1 MKKRISIIRLLIIFC
16 LLGIVFSV
24 IALTVARPFTAR
36 VYHNLC
42 NAYTEFI
49 TAAEVEKLYQYKPE
63 SAEEIDVTDLR
74 LPEVPPLTEEE
85 EELWTKTVALAL
97 KEDLWTERDMYDA
110 AHYLMVPMHYAFRSG
125 DTEKMAEFRD
135 FFSRFC
141 VDISGTDRYNFSNLR
156 LSVDL
161 LQFYYFCCE
170 YLRLCAIAGE
180 EEPDGLYDYCYQ
192 KLKYF
197 YTEVPGN
204 WNTEKN
210 YITRAEQILLHKE
223 YAPSYYGWLADPDLF
238 PLASLCD
245 LRVVAKITGRE
256 DTELLKKASMLSYR
270 IFTDDSIITET
281 EKGGYLFQVGV
292 CKDYPDVQYAG
303 NLEIAPDIQPK
314 PREDIVSDS
323 SHSARFALWLTS
335 FQQAQDYQEQ
345 YDLFQLRREQ
355 LANQLVN
362 YVIVYENGIPLAT
375 TFMDGTC
382 GVYRYSY
389 NSEGVG
395 HQGYSLSGTLLLG
408 WWSFLDD
415 PRITQVYRDIL
426 VQFPMSAGM
435 DNPYF
440 DYATTREQNPFF
452 DMDTAFDNGMM
463 ECMVALASKFGTT

>member
-1 MKKRISIIRLLIIFC
+1 M
-16 LLGIVFSV
+16 
-24 IALTVARPFTAR
+24 
-36 VYHNLC
+36 
-42 NAYTEFI
+42 
-49 TAAEVEKLYQYKPE
+49 
-63 SAEEIDVTDLR
+63 
-74 LPEVPPLTEEE
+74 
-85 EELWTKTVALAL
+85 
-97 KEDLWTERDMYDA
+97 
-110 AHYLMVPMHYAFRSG
+110 
-125 DTEKMAEFRD
+125 
-135 FFSRFC
+135 
-141 VDISGTDRYNFSNLR
+141 
-156 LSVDL
+156 
-161 LQFYYFCCE
+161 
-170 YLRLCAIAGE
+170 
-180 EEPDGLYDYCYQ
+180 
-192 KLKYF
+192 
-197 YTEVPGN
+197 
-204 WNTEKN
+204 
-210 YITRAEQILLHKE
+210 
-223 YAPSYYGWLADPDLF
+223 
-238 PLASLCD
+238 
-245 LRVVAKITGRE
+245 
-256 DTELLKKASMLSYR
+256 
-270 IFTDDSIITET
+270 
-281 EKGGYLFQVGV
+281 
-292 CKDYPDVQYAG
+292 KDYPGYEYAG
-303 NLEIAPDIQPK
+303 NLEITPDIQPK